1 MIRISSN
8 KIANSKIDG
17 YNVSAYILDYNC
29 LYGMDF
35 ADIPVWRYV
44 LLVYKN
50 KTNFRDVM
58 NEIREKDDDG
68 NINYST

>member
-17 YNVSAYILDYNC
+17 YNVSAYMLDYNC

-35 ADIPVWRYV
+35 ADIPGWRYV
-44 LLVYKN
+44 LQYIRTKP
-50 KTNFRDVM
+50 TFVM
-58 NEIREKDDDG
+58 
-68 NINYST
+68 